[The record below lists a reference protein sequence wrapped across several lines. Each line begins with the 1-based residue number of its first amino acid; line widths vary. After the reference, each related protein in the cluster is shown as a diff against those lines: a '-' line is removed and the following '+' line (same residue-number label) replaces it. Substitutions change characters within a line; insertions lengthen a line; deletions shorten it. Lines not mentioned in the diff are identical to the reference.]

1 MKKFNS
7 NSLGRIVGGEGIVVG
22 MAVFYLAKPLS
33 ALCCMKKFNRNS
45 LGGGIVVG
53 MGSFLFGK
61 ASVSFMLCE
70 EI

>member
-1 MKKFNS
+1 M
-7 NSLGRIVGGEGIVVG
+7 GT
-22 MAVFYLAKPLS
+22 AVFYLAKPLS
-33 ALCCMKKFNRNS
+33 ALCCVKKFNRNS